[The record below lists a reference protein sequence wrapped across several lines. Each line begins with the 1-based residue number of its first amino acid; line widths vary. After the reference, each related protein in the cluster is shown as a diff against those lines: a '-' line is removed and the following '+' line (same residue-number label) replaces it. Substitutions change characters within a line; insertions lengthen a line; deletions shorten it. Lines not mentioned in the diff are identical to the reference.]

1 MPLDGRDELRA
12 HAVQCGGGGGGGDD
26 HGCEEHSTRR
36 KRWPMRS
43 ASSSEAFSFF
53 ALPSLL
59 LQMSPYAEVMLT
71 LARGCP
77 PLDSSMHRL
86 QIPKIFNATNTG
98 ILRNGGLNASLTAAS
113 CGR

>member
-1 MPLDGRDELRA
+1 MRCSAVEEEAGATTMAARNTAHVGSDGRYALLHQA
-12 HAVQCGGGGGGGDD
+12 
-26 HGCEEHSTRR
+26 
-36 KRWPMRS
+36 KL
-43 ASSSEAFSFF
+43 FSFF

-86 QIPKIFNATNTG
+86 QIPKTSTQPTRGSCATG
-98 ILRNGGLNASLTAAS
+98 A
-113 CGR
+113 

>member
-1 MPLDGRDELRA
+1 MRCSAVEEEAGATTMAARNTAHVGSDGRYALLHQA
-12 HAVQCGGGGGGGDD
+12 
-26 HGCEEHSTRR
+26 
-36 KRWPMRS
+36 KL
-43 ASSSEAFSFF
+43 FSFF

>member
-1 MPLDGRDELRA
+1 MADTLCFIKAEL
-12 HAVQCGGGGGGGDD
+12 
-26 HGCEEHSTRR
+26 
-36 KRWPMRS
+36 
-43 ASSSEAFSFF
+43 FSFF

-86 QIPKIFNATNTG
+86 QIPKIFNANDTG
-98 ILRNGGLNASLTAAS
+98 VLRNGGLERILDRSIMRPVRASVTRDVRRCGKDCFVAAILQ
-113 CGR
+113 GA